1 MPARVPMTRRQR
13 EALLALPATEEE
25 VIRHHSLD
33 ADDLTAVAEA
43 RTPETRLGYALQLCA
58 LRYPGRHLQRGE
70 VLPAVMLDH
79 IAEQVGV
86 GADQSA
92 TCRAVD
98 LA

>member
-70 VLPAVMLDH
+70 VLPAVVPIRLAQRH
-79 IAEQVGV
+79 TT
-86 GADQSA
+86 S
-92 TCRAVD
+92 CRSSGYAGW
-98 LA
+98 